1 MSEYDQLPEEPQNGS
16 SNDGQQ
22 PYGGQQPNNGQ
33 QPNDGQQPYGGQQ
46 PPVQQYPPYGYP
58 PYPMKPQTNTIGLV
72 ALICTGASFVLLL
85 IPIIGLISIVLGPVS
100 FILSIVG
107 VTKKPRTLAVI
118 ALCLHLFGILL
129 LFFGI
134 LGGGLLGVLSGL

>member
-1 MSEYDQLPEEPQNGS
+1 
-16 SNDGQQ
+16 
-22 PYGGQQPNNGQ
+22 
-33 QPNDGQQPYGGQQ
+33 
-46 PPVQQYPPYGYP
+46 
-58 PYPMKPQTNTIGLV
+58 MKPQTNTVGLV

-129 LFFGI
+129 FFLGI

>member
-16 SNDGQQ
+16 S
-22 PYGGQQPNNGQ
+22 
-33 QPNDGQQPYGGQQ
+33 NDGQQPYGGQQ

-58 PYPMKPQTNTIGLV
+58 PYPMKPQTNTVELV
-72 ALICTGASFVLLL
+72 ALICTGASFVLSF
-85 IPIIGLISIVLGPVS
+85 IPLIGLISIVLGPVS

-118 ALCLHLFGILL
+118 ALCLHLFGFFL

-134 LGGGLLGVLSGL
+134 LGGSLLGVLSGL

>member
-1 MSEYDQLPEEPQNGS
+1 MSEYEQLPEEPQNGS
-16 SNDGQQ
+16 S
-22 PYGGQQPNNGQ
+22 
-33 QPNDGQQPYGGQQ
+33 NDGQQPYGGQQ

-58 PYPMKPQTNTIGLV
+58 PYPMKPKTNTIGLV
-72 ALICTGASFVLLL
+72 ALICTGASFVLSF
-85 IPIIGLISIVLGPVS
+85 IPLIGLISIVLGPVS

-118 ALCLHLFGILL
+118 ALCLHLFGLLL

-134 LGGGLLGVLSGL
+134 LGGSLLGVLSGL